1 MRPLFVFLREPPHIP
16 FVKLHMLGFAVSVL
30 LTLASIGLLA
40 TRGLNFGIDFRGG
53 IVMEVKVPT
62 GSADLEAMRS
72 KLNGLDLGEV
82 ALQSF
87 GAPDDVLIRL
97 PRQPGDDAAQQK
109 GVETVRS
116 ALGPSYEYRRTEVVG
131 PKVGGELIHAGT
143 VATVIAILAIAAYV
157 WFRFEWQFGLGA
169 VVSTFHDVITT
180 LGLFSLLQLE
190 FNLTTLAAILTIAG
204 YSIND
209 TVVIYDRVRETMR
222 KFKQMALGGVI
233 DLSLNE
239 TLSRTV
245 LTSSVTAVA
254 VLALLLFGGEVIRGF
269 SAAMLWGIVIGTYSS
284 LFIAAPLLLHVKPRR
299 GGEKGEPAAVGAK
312 PTKA

>member
-16 FVKLHMLGFAVSVL
+16 FVKLHTLGFLISVL
-30 LTLASIGLLA
+30 LTLASVGLLA

-62 GSADLEAMRS
+62 PAADLERMRS
-72 KLNGLDLGEV
+72 TLNGLGLGDV
-82 ALQSF
+82 SLQSF
-87 GAPDDVLIRL
+87 GAPNDVLIRL

-109 GVETVRS
+109 GVEAVRN
-116 ALGPSYEYRRTEVVG
+116 ALGATYEYRRTEVVG
-131 PKVGGELIHAGT
+131 PKVGGELIQAGEI
-143 VATVIAILAIAAYV
+143 ATILAILAIAAYV

-209 TVVIYDRVRETMR
+209 TVVIYDRVRETLR
-222 KFKQMALGGVI
+222 KYKQMPLSGVI

-269 SAAMLWGIVIGTYSS
+269 SAAMLWGIIIGTYSS

-299 GGEKGEPAAVGAK
+299 GGEKAEPAVAGTK

>member
-16 FVKLHMLGFAVSVL
+16 FVKLHTLGFLISIL

-62 GSADLEAMRS
+62 PTADLEGMRGT
-72 KLNGLDLGEV
+72 LNGLGLGEV
-82 ALQSF
+82 SLQSF
-87 GAPDDVLIRL
+87 GAPNDVLIRL

-109 GVETVRS
+109 GVETVRTT
-116 ALGPSYEYRRTEVVG
+116 LGPSFEYRRTEVVG
-131 PKVGGELIHAGT
+131 PKVGGELIQAGEI
-143 VATVIAILAIAAYV
+143 ATILAILAIAAYV

-169 VVSTFHDVITT
+169 IVSTFHDVITT

-209 TVVIYDRVRETMR
+209 TVVIYDRVRETLR
-222 KFKQMALGGVI
+222 KFKTMPLNGVV

-299 GGEKGEPAAVGAK
+299 GNEKAAPPAGAK

>member
-16 FVKLHMLGFAVSVL
+16 FVKLHTLGFIVSIL
-30 LTLASIGLLA
+30 LTLASVGLLA
-40 TRGLNFGIDFRGG
+40 TRGLNYGIDFRGG
-53 IVMEVKVPT
+53 IVMEVKVP
-62 GSADLEAMRS
+62 GGKADLEGMRNQ
-72 KLNGLDLGEV
+72 LNGLGLGEV
-82 ALQSF
+82 SLQTF
-87 GAPDDVLIRL
+87 GQPDDVLIRL
-97 PRQPGDDAAQQK
+97 PRQPGDDAAQNK
-109 GVETVRS
+109 GVETVRNS
-116 ALGPSYEYRRTEVVG
+116 LGSTFEYRRTEVVG
-131 PKVGGELIHAGT
+131 PKVGGELIHAGAI
-143 VATVIAILAIAAYV
+143 ATLLAILAIAAYV

-222 KFKQMALGGVI
+222 KFKQMPLGGVI

-254 VLALLLFGGEVIRGF
+254 VLALLIFGGEVIRGF

-284 LFIAAPLLLHVKPRR
+284 LFIAAPLLLHAKPRR
-299 GGEKGEPAAVGAK
+299 GNEKPAAAGAA

>member
-1 MRPLFVFLREPPHIP
+1 MRPLLVFLHEPPHIP
-16 FVKLHMLGFAVSVL
+16 FVKLHTLGFVVSIL
-30 LTLASIGLLA
+30 LTLASVGLLA

-53 IVMEVKVPT
+53 IVMEVKAP
-62 GSADLEAMRS
+62 GGKADLEAMRGR
-72 KLNGLDLGEV
+72 LNGLGLGEV
-82 ALQSF
+82 SLQTF
-87 GAPDDVLIRL
+87 GQPDDVLIRL
-97 PRQPGDDAAQQK
+97 PRQPGDDAAQNK
-109 GVETVRS
+109 GVETVRNS
-116 ALGPSYEYRRTEVVG
+116 LGPTYEYRRTEVVG

-143 VATVIAILAIAAYV
+143 IATMLAILAIAAYV

-169 VVSTFHDVITT
+169 VISTFHDVITT

-222 KFKQMALGGVI
+222 KFKQMPLGGVI

-284 LFIAAPLLLHVKPRR
+284 LFIAAPLLLHAKPRR
-299 GGEKGEPAAVGAK
+299 GGEKPAPAGTA

>member
-16 FVKLHMLGFAVSVL
+16 FVKLHTLGFIISVL
-30 LTLASIGLLA
+30 LTLASVGLLA
-40 TRGLNFGIDFRGG
+40 TRGLNYGIDFRGG

-62 GSADLEAMRS
+62 PAADLEAMRTT
-72 KLNGLDLGEV
+72 LNGLNLGEI
-82 ALQSF
+82 ALQTF
-87 GAPDDVLIRL
+87 GAPNDVLIRL

-109 GVETVRS
+109 GVEIAKQ
-116 ALGPSYEYRRTEVVG
+116 ALGPTFEYRRTEVVG
-131 PKVGGELIHAGT
+131 PKVGSELIQAGEI
-143 VATVIAILAIAAYV
+143 ATILAILAIAAYV

-169 VVSTFHDVITT
+169 VVSTFHDVMTT

-209 TVVIYDRVRETMR
+209 TVVIYDRVRETLR
-222 KFKQMALGGVI
+222 KFKQMPLEGVV

-269 SAAMLWGIVIGTYSS
+269 SAAMLWGIIIGTYSS

-299 GGEKGEPAAVGAK
+299 GNEKPAPAAGAK